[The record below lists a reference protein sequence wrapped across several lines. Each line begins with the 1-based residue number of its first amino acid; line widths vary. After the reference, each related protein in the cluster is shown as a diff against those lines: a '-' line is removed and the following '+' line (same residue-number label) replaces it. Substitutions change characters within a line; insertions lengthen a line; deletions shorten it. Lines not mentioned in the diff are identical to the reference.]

1 MAKPL
6 DIPMGTGLGKSNALN
21 RLKKRT
27 EETVAEVTEKKT
39 GNATTQKDILYDDLI
54 EYPLNR
60 KNFFD
65 VDLFAENIYRN
76 GFIGYIIV
84 QALHGSKEG
93 KYMIISGHK
102 RWKAIGYILSNID
115 SKFLNRHVPSIILP
129 EGLSDDK
136 IHELNILFN
145 IDTDSLDP
153 SDLRVASNDLMQLYA
168 KDTNGKI
175 TKQIMEKTAERFNVK
190 TRQLYKYRKI
200 NADLIPE
207 LTVMFDSQQITVDEA
222 ARFST
227 LPRDYQLTVFNTL
240 SSRFET
246 SENAKF
252 TLDEFEVLRNKA
264 EEEKIYTQKLE
275 AEIKQLN
282 SELQNYKSMLRSN
295 PEDQDY
301 LDRIKQLENAL
312 TAANKRAEKNDRI
325 TKQFKNNIIDAKK
338 GSDQSTSE
346 LLENEVLRQEFSS
359 KLAIID
365 RHALALDKIIRKDYI
380 LDKEQVSRI
389 LAITSKLNHIIS
401 INKSRLK

>member
-1 MAKPL
+1 MAKTL

-27 EETVAEVTEKKT
+27 EETVAEVTEKKN
-39 GNATTQKDILYDDLI
+39 GNTTTQKDILYDDLVA
-54 EYPLNR
+54 YPLNR

-65 VDLFAENIYRN
+65 IDLFAENIYRN

-84 QALHGSKEG
+84 QALHGEKEG

-115 SKFLNRHVPSIILP
+115 SKFLNRHIPSIILP
-129 EGLSDDK
+129 EGLSEDK

-145 IDTDSLDP
+145 IDTDNLDP

-175 TKQIMEKTAERFNVK
+175 TKEIMQKTAERFNVK

-207 LTVMFDSQQITVDEA
+207 LTVMFDAQQITVDEA

-227 LPRDYQLTVFNTL
+227 LPRDYQLTVYNTL
-240 SSRFET
+240 TARFKESDT
-246 SENAKF
+246 AKF
-252 TLDEFEVLRNKA
+252 SLDEFEVLRNKS
-264 EEEKIYTQKLE
+264 EEEKQLTQKLE
-275 AEIKQLN
+275 TEIKRLNAEIE
-282 SELQNYKSMLRSN
+282 SYKSLLQKQ
-295 PEDQDY
+295 PDDQQY
-301 LDRIKQLENAL
+301 NMKIQELEEAL
-312 TAANKRAEKNDRI
+312 AAANRRADKNDRI
-325 TKQFKNNIIDAKK
+325 TKEFKNNVIAAKK
-338 GSDQSTSE
+338 GSDQTTSE

-365 RHALALDKIIRKDYI
+365 RHTLALDKIIHKDYL
-380 LDKEQVSRI
+380 LDKEQMSRI
-389 LAITSKLNHIIS
+389 AAITSKLNQILAIS
-401 INKSRLK
+401 KSRLK